1 MKKFKKLL
9 KTAFI
14 LMVSTATLISCS
26 EDDKIPIVIPTNSIV
41 DFVSSNSDYSIL
53 LEALQT
59 ADGGIVETLNS
70 GGPFTVFAP
79 NNAAFRAFL
88 SANNF
93 DYLSDVPT
101 AMLSQILL
109 NHVVGGNALAASL
122 STGYDIKSFSTATP
136 SGANMS
142 LYINTADGVVING
155 VSTVTTADISLDNGT
170 VHAVDAII
178 ALPTVVTFAAA
189 DPNFSILKTALTRT
203 DLTFDFVGTLSTANG
218 TDPAPFT
225 VFAPIDQAFVD
236 LLEDLGASSLDD
248 IDEPTLNATLKMH
261 AVAGANVSASELSDD
276 MVISTLGGDITAN
289 TTDGPTLTD
298 SNERVSNI
306 IAVNVQASNGVIHAI
321 DKVLLATMPEPTN
334 TIVDFVSN
342 NDDYSI
348 LLEALQIAD
357 GDLDVVLSGDGP
369 FTVFAPNN
377 AAFTAF
383 LSDNNFNALSD
394 IPTDILSQVLLNH
407 VVSGNAVSSSLSTG
421 YDVSSLST
429 ATPDGNN
436 MSLYINTADGVV
448 INGVS
453 TVTTADVSVDNGT
466 IHAVNT
472 VIGLPTVVTFAVAD
486 PNFSILKTA
495 LTRADLTFDFV
506 GTLSTANG
514 TDPAPFT
521 VFAPIDQAFV
531 DLLEELEKDS
541 LDDIDEE
548 TLNATLKMHAVA
560 GANVLAAG
568 LSDGLTIS
576 TLGGDI
582 TANLTGGAT
591 LTDANNRV
599 SQIVAVDVQAS
610 NGVIHAIDKVL
621 LKEE

>member
-1 MKKFKKLL
+1 
-9 KTAFI
+9 
-14 LMVSTATLISCS
+14 MVSTATLISCS
-26 EDDKIPIVIPTNSIV
+26 EDYKIPIVIPTNSIV
-41 DFVSSNSDYSIL
+41 DFVSSNSDYSML

-59 ADGGIVETLNS
+59 VDSGIAESLDS
-70 GGPFTVFAP
+70 RGPFTVFAP

-101 AMLSQILL
+101 VMLSQILL
-109 NHVVGGNALAASL
+109 NHVIGGNALAASL

-136 SGANMS
+136 SGADMS
-142 LYINTADGVVING
+142 LYINTANGVVING
-155 VSTVTTADISLDNGT
+155 ISTVTTADI
-170 VHAVDAII
+170 
-178 ALPTVVTFAAA
+178 
-189 DPNFSILKTALTRT
+189 
-203 DLTFDFVGTLSTANG
+203 
-218 TDPAPFT
+218 
-225 VFAPIDQAFVD
+225 
-236 LLEDLGASSLDD
+236 
-248 IDEPTLNATLKMH
+248 
-261 AVAGANVSASELSDD
+261 
-276 MVISTLGGDITAN
+276 
-289 TTDGPTLTD
+289 
-298 SNERVSNI
+298 
-306 IAVNVQASNGVIHAI
+306 
-321 DKVLLATMPEPTN
+321 
-334 TIVDFVSN
+334 
-342 NDDYSI
+342 
-348 LLEALQIAD
+348 
-357 GDLDVVLSGDGP
+357 
-369 FTVFAPNN
+369 
-377 AAFTAF
+377 
-383 LSDNNFNALSD
+383 
-394 IPTDILSQVLLNH
+394 
-407 VVSGNAVSSSLSTG
+407 
-421 YDVSSLST
+421 
-429 ATPDGNN
+429 
-436 MSLYINTADGVV
+436 
-448 INGVS
+448 
-453 TVTTADVSVDNGT
+453 SVDNGT
-466 IHAVNT
+466 IHAVDA

-521 VFAPIDQAFV
+521 VFAPINQAFV

-582 TANLTGGAT
+582 TANITGGAT

-621 LKEE
+621 LK

>member
-1 MKKFKKLL
+1 
-9 KTAFI
+9 
-14 LMVSTATLISCS
+14 MVSTATLISCS
-26 EDDKIPIVIPTNSIV
+26 EDYKIPIVIPTNSIV
-41 DFVSSNSDYSIL
+41 DFVSSNSDYSML

-59 ADGGIVETLNS
+59 ADSGIAESLDS
-70 GGPFTVFAP
+70 RGPFTVFAP

-109 NHVVGGNALAASL
+109 NHVIGGNALAASL

-136 SGANMS
+136 SGADMS
-142 LYINTADGVVING
+142 LYINTANGVVING
-155 VSTVTTADISLDNGT
+155 I
-170 VHAVDAII
+170 
-178 ALPTVVTFAAA
+178 
-189 DPNFSILKTALTRT
+189 
-203 DLTFDFVGTLSTANG
+203 
-218 TDPAPFT
+218 
-225 VFAPIDQAFVD
+225 
-236 LLEDLGASSLDD
+236 
-248 IDEPTLNATLKMH
+248 
-261 AVAGANVSASELSDD
+261 
-276 MVISTLGGDITAN
+276 
-289 TTDGPTLTD
+289 
-298 SNERVSNI
+298 
-306 IAVNVQASNGVIHAI
+306 
-321 DKVLLATMPEPTN
+321 
-334 TIVDFVSN
+334 
-342 NDDYSI
+342 
-348 LLEALQIAD
+348 
-357 GDLDVVLSGDGP
+357 
-369 FTVFAPNN
+369 
-377 AAFTAF
+377 
-383 LSDNNFNALSD
+383 
-394 IPTDILSQVLLNH
+394 
-407 VVSGNAVSSSLSTG
+407 
-421 YDVSSLST
+421 
-429 ATPDGNN
+429 
-436 MSLYINTADGVV
+436 
-448 INGVS
+448 S

-466 IHAVNT
+466 IHAVDA

-521 VFAPIDQAFV
+521 VFAPINQAFV

-582 TANLTGGAT
+582 TANITGGAT

-621 LKEE
+621 LK

>member
-1 MKKFKKLL
+1 
-9 KTAFI
+9 
-14 LMVSTATLISCS
+14 MVSTATLISCS
-26 EDDKIPIVIPTNSIV
+26 EDYKIPIVIPTNSIV
-41 DFVSSNSDYSIL
+41 DFVSSNSDYSML

-59 ADGGIVETLNS
+59 ADSGIVESLDS
-70 GGPFTVFAP
+70 RGPFTVFAP

-101 AMLSQILL
+101 VMLSQILL
-109 NHVVGGNALAASL
+109 NHVIGGNALAASL

-136 SGANMS
+136 SGADMS
-142 LYINTADGVVING
+142 LYINTANGVVING
-155 VSTVTTADISLDNGT
+155 I
-170 VHAVDAII
+170 
-178 ALPTVVTFAAA
+178 
-189 DPNFSILKTALTRT
+189 
-203 DLTFDFVGTLSTANG
+203 
-218 TDPAPFT
+218 
-225 VFAPIDQAFVD
+225 
-236 LLEDLGASSLDD
+236 
-248 IDEPTLNATLKMH
+248 
-261 AVAGANVSASELSDD
+261 
-276 MVISTLGGDITAN
+276 
-289 TTDGPTLTD
+289 
-298 SNERVSNI
+298 
-306 IAVNVQASNGVIHAI
+306 
-321 DKVLLATMPEPTN
+321 
-334 TIVDFVSN
+334 
-342 NDDYSI
+342 
-348 LLEALQIAD
+348 
-357 GDLDVVLSGDGP
+357 
-369 FTVFAPNN
+369 
-377 AAFTAF
+377 
-383 LSDNNFNALSD
+383 
-394 IPTDILSQVLLNH
+394 
-407 VVSGNAVSSSLSTG
+407 
-421 YDVSSLST
+421 
-429 ATPDGNN
+429 
-436 MSLYINTADGVV
+436 
-448 INGVS
+448 S

-466 IHAVNT
+466 IHAVDA

-521 VFAPIDQAFV
+521 VFAPINQAFV

-582 TANLTGGAT
+582 TANITGGAT

-621 LKEE
+621 LK

>member
-1 MKKFKKLL
+1 
-9 KTAFI
+9 
-14 LMVSTATLISCS
+14 MVSTATLISCS
-26 EDDKIPIVIPTNSIV
+26 EDYKIPIVIPTNSIV
-41 DFVSSNSDYSIL
+41 DFVSSNSDYSML

-59 ADGGIVETLNS
+59 ADSGIVESLDS
-70 GGPFTVFAP
+70 RGPFTVFAP

-109 NHVVGGNALAASL
+109 NHVIGGNALAASL

-136 SGANMS
+136 SGADMS
-142 LYINTADGVVING
+142 LYINTANGVVING
-155 VSTVTTADISLDNGT
+155 I
-170 VHAVDAII
+170 
-178 ALPTVVTFAAA
+178 
-189 DPNFSILKTALTRT
+189 
-203 DLTFDFVGTLSTANG
+203 
-218 TDPAPFT
+218 
-225 VFAPIDQAFVD
+225 
-236 LLEDLGASSLDD
+236 
-248 IDEPTLNATLKMH
+248 
-261 AVAGANVSASELSDD
+261 
-276 MVISTLGGDITAN
+276 
-289 TTDGPTLTD
+289 
-298 SNERVSNI
+298 
-306 IAVNVQASNGVIHAI
+306 
-321 DKVLLATMPEPTN
+321 
-334 TIVDFVSN
+334 
-342 NDDYSI
+342 
-348 LLEALQIAD
+348 
-357 GDLDVVLSGDGP
+357 
-369 FTVFAPNN
+369 
-377 AAFTAF
+377 
-383 LSDNNFNALSD
+383 
-394 IPTDILSQVLLNH
+394 
-407 VVSGNAVSSSLSTG
+407 
-421 YDVSSLST
+421 
-429 ATPDGNN
+429 
-436 MSLYINTADGVV
+436 
-448 INGVS
+448 S

-466 IHAVNT
+466 IHAVDA

-521 VFAPIDQAFV
+521 VFAPINQAFV

-582 TANLTGGAT
+582 TANVTGGAT

-621 LKEE
+621 LK

>member
-1 MKKFKKLL
+1 
-9 KTAFI
+9 
-14 LMVSTATLISCS
+14 MVSTATLISCS

-59 ADGGIVETLNS
+59 ADGGIVESLNS

-521 VFAPIDQAFV
+521 VFAPINQAFV

-621 LKEE
+621 LK

>member
-26 EDDKIPIVIPTNSIV
+26 EDYKIPIVIPTNSIV
-41 DFVSSNSDYSIL
+41 DFVSSNSDYSML

-59 ADGGIVETLNS
+59 ADSGIVESLDS
-70 GGPFTVFAP
+70 RGPFTVFAP

-101 AMLSQILL
+101 VMLSQILL
-109 NHVVGGNALAASL
+109 NHVIGGNALAASL

-136 SGANMS
+136 SGADMS

-155 VSTVTTADISLDNGT
+155 ISTVTTADI
-170 VHAVDAII
+170 
-178 ALPTVVTFAAA
+178 
-189 DPNFSILKTALTRT
+189 
-203 DLTFDFVGTLSTANG
+203 
-218 TDPAPFT
+218 
-225 VFAPIDQAFVD
+225 
-236 LLEDLGASSLDD
+236 
-248 IDEPTLNATLKMH
+248 
-261 AVAGANVSASELSDD
+261 
-276 MVISTLGGDITAN
+276 
-289 TTDGPTLTD
+289 
-298 SNERVSNI
+298 
-306 IAVNVQASNGVIHAI
+306 
-321 DKVLLATMPEPTN
+321 
-334 TIVDFVSN
+334 
-342 NDDYSI
+342 
-348 LLEALQIAD
+348 
-357 GDLDVVLSGDGP
+357 
-369 FTVFAPNN
+369 
-377 AAFTAF
+377 
-383 LSDNNFNALSD
+383 
-394 IPTDILSQVLLNH
+394 
-407 VVSGNAVSSSLSTG
+407 
-421 YDVSSLST
+421 
-429 ATPDGNN
+429 
-436 MSLYINTADGVV
+436 
-448 INGVS
+448 
-453 TVTTADVSVDNGT
+453 SVDNGT
-466 IHAVNT
+466 IHAVDA

-521 VFAPIDQAFV
+521 VFAPINQAFV

-582 TANLTGGAT
+582 TANITGGAT

-621 LKEE
+621 LK

>member
-621 LKEE
+621 LK

>member
-1 MKKFKKLL
+1 
-9 KTAFI
+9 
-14 LMVSTATLISCS
+14 MVSTATLISCS
-26 EDDKIPIVIPTNSIV
+26 EDYKIPIVIPTNSIV
-41 DFVSSNSDYSIL
+41 DFVSSNSDYSML

-59 ADGGIVETLNS
+59 ADSGIVESLDS
-70 GGPFTVFAP
+70 RGPFTVFAP

-109 NHVVGGNALAASL
+109 NHVIGGNALAASL

-136 SGANMS
+136 SGADMS
-142 LYINTADGVVING
+142 LYINTANGVVING
-155 VSTVTTADISLDNGT
+155 ISTVTTADI
-170 VHAVDAII
+170 
-178 ALPTVVTFAAA
+178 
-189 DPNFSILKTALTRT
+189 
-203 DLTFDFVGTLSTANG
+203 
-218 TDPAPFT
+218 
-225 VFAPIDQAFVD
+225 
-236 LLEDLGASSLDD
+236 
-248 IDEPTLNATLKMH
+248 
-261 AVAGANVSASELSDD
+261 
-276 MVISTLGGDITAN
+276 
-289 TTDGPTLTD
+289 
-298 SNERVSNI
+298 
-306 IAVNVQASNGVIHAI
+306 
-321 DKVLLATMPEPTN
+321 
-334 TIVDFVSN
+334 
-342 NDDYSI
+342 
-348 LLEALQIAD
+348 
-357 GDLDVVLSGDGP
+357 
-369 FTVFAPNN
+369 
-377 AAFTAF
+377 
-383 LSDNNFNALSD
+383 
-394 IPTDILSQVLLNH
+394 
-407 VVSGNAVSSSLSTG
+407 
-421 YDVSSLST
+421 
-429 ATPDGNN
+429 
-436 MSLYINTADGVV
+436 
-448 INGVS
+448 
-453 TVTTADVSVDNGT
+453 SVDNGT
-466 IHAVNT
+466 IHAVDA

-521 VFAPIDQAFV
+521 VFAPINQAFV

-582 TANLTGGAT
+582 TANITGGAT

-621 LKEE
+621 LK